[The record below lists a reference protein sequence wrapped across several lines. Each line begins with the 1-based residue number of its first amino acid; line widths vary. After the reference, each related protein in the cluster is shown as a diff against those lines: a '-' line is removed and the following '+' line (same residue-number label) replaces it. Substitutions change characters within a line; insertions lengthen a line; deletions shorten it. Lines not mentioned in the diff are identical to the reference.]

1 MLLNHHQALVTY
13 TDGTIQMV
21 PGTSGYVPSNQGRD
35 ADAMGLAYSPSG
47 SRYKQSK
54 IQNEKYET
62 MYAWNRRPTSFSMSD
77 VGSFI
82 DLYA

>member
-1 MLLNHHQALVTY
+1 MLLNHHQALVPY
-13 TDGTIQMV
+13 TSGTIQMV

-35 ADAMGLAYSPSG
+35 SDGMELAYSSSG
-47 SRYKQSK
+47 ARHYRTK

-62 MYAWNRRPTSFSMSD
+62 MYAWNRRPTSFGMSD

-82 DLYA
+82 DIYA